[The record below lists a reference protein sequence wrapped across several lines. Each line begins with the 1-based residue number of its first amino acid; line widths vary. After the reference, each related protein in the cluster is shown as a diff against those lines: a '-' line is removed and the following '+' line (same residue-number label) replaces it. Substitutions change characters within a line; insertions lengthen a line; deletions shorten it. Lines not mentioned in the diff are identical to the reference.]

1 MHKPPRQPHPATKH
15 HAYKA
20 EDGRRLTCWVRD
32 SIRHLHCLQ
41 GLLGLLDLACIP
53 RRAGCRKDAVRDVKH
68 TAPGIL
74 TGVMHS
80 IFAQVCNP
88 RICATLWQ
96 CVLNLL
102 PCASPSASPAGPG
115 WSGLGKRPRANNH
128 RPAPSL
134 LHSCRPCWGFGSPRH
149 PQLLQS
155 MQLTE
160 RYEASSHTHPLIL
173 DRL

>member
-102 PCASPSASPAGPG
+102 PCASPSKTASA
-115 WSGLGKRPRANNH
+115 RP
-128 RPAPSL
+128 
-134 LHSCRPCWGFGSPRH
+134 GSPGVELGTR
-149 PQLLQS
+149 PTVEPS
-155 MQLTE
+155 RVPFWLTFV
-160 RYEASSHTHPLIL
+160 
-173 DRL
+173 